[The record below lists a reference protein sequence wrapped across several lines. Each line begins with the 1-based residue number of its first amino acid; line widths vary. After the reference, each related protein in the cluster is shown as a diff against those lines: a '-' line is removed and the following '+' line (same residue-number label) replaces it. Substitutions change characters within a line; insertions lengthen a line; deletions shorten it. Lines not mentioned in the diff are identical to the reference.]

1 MRVNFRVT
9 AVPCAILLSV
19 LAACSGV
26 RFDAADPSMRL
37 RPISRKTAARAVE
50 DPALLEQPVVRM
62 GVLHAPPGVLQATEA
77 TKELSE
83 QAWRYGCDA
92 IGPVHREDTP
102 KGPMWSC
109 DCLRSAKFEWK
120 GPAPAG
126 GPVATPP
133 TVVAETVPAAAEAPA
148 TTTPATTKA
157 GKRKAEAA
165 ARKPDPAPEHK
176 SEPAVEAKAE
186 PAAEPRAEANAQPV
200 RPDPEE
206 KARRAA
212 ASAELARKQ
221 RLVDEAERAAD
232 RRDAEAQRMAKL
244 NDVARAREEARLA
257 AAEQTRQKREAERA
271 DKAQAAAEAAELQR
285 QRREAAAAKKA
296 LTAEQAT
303 AAKQQQRETAAA
315 EKARASEEAAEAL
328 RVKREAATAEK
339 ARQLAE
345 AAEKARLRREA
356 AEADKARELS
366 QAAEAE
372 RLNAEAAE
380 RERARKVA
388 EVAEA
393 ERKRVEAERV
403 SREESEAQRKAAAR
417 QAIEDGNSPALLDYL
432 ARWPEGD
439 DANRAFVALQ
449 RAAANESVNWLS
461 DATVAASTDMV
472 ERRLPAPPTLAADL
486 AEAKA
491 KRWRWFVPKGVN
503 AAFTLRNPTPHPV
516 LLEVELA
523 GMRIFRLVQGKQTLP
538 IKQTLPCVY
547 EANPAKSVQEDRL
560 EYRGA
565 CATSTAPRVVGMRLA
580 TAELAID
587 KRACDPDVPANVVAK
602 VWKIVTN
609 TRMVAVHLDWL
620 MDQLRRRAED
630 MSQVDGSLT
639 VLQKPVPG
647 QPTPVRVQFRNHA
660 NRGLTVLYGVG
671 TGRDERL
678 LLPKGGDQEVL
689 LKVLPDVTPDLRI
702 VGLLPELRTTDWL
715 LGGWTLGPAR
725 LGLLPDASGEL
736 VAFALV
742 ADANG
747 FHAAVY
753 APVRMTGGVAT
764 WVAAVPAEW
773 ADAVLGKTPACA
785 QGCTMQ
791 LTLRLSD
798 QERYEVGG
806 ARQLVVEASTGGKR
820 AQVRFTSQW

>member
-1 MRVNFRVT
+1 MRVNFGVT
-9 AVPCAILLSV
+9 ALPCAVLLSV

-37 RPISRKTAARAVE
+37 RPISRKTVARAVD
-50 DPALLEQPVVRM
+50 DPAQLEQPVVRM
-62 GVLHAPPGVLQATEA
+62 GVLHTSPGELQTSEA

-92 IGPVHREDTP
+92 VGPARREDTP
-102 KGPMWSC
+102 KGPVWSC
-109 DCLRSAKFEWK
+109 DCLRSAKFAWK

-126 GPVATPP
+126 SPVATPP
-133 TVVAETVPAAAEAPA
+133 PAVAETVPPATEAPA
-148 TTTPATTKA
+148 TPAPAPGKG

-165 ARKPDPAPEHK
+165 ARKAEPAPER
-176 SEPAVEAKAE
+176 KAE
-186 PAAEPRAEANAQPV
+186 PAAEPKAEPVAEPKAEASAPAP

-212 ASAELARKQ
+212 ASAELARRQ
-221 RLVDEAERAAD
+221 RMVDEAERAAE
-232 RRDAEAQRMAKL
+232 RSDAEAQRMAKL
-244 NDVARAREEARLA
+244 NDAARAREEARQA
-257 AAEQTRQKREAERA
+257 AAEQAKQKRDADRAE
-271 DKAQAAAEAAELQR
+271 KARTAAETAELQR
-285 QRREAAAAKKA
+285 QRREAAAAEKA
-296 LTAEQAT
+296 QTAEQA
-303 AAKQQQRETAAA
+303 AQAKQQQRD
-315 EKARASEEAAEAL
+315 
-328 RVKREAATAEK
+328 AATAEK
-339 ARQLAE
+339 ARLAEEAAEKDRLRREEAQAAKARKIAE
-345 AAEKARLRREA
+345 AAEV
-356 AEADKARELS
+356 
-366 QAAEAE
+366 E
-372 RLNAEAAE
+372 RLKVEAVAQE
-380 RERARKVA
+380 KARKVA
-388 EVAEA
+388 EAAEVERKRAEA
-393 ERKRVEAERV
+393 ERVARDEA
-403 SREESEAQRKAAAR
+403 EAQRKAAAR

-432 ARWPEGD
+432 ARWPDGD
-439 DANRAFVALQ
+439 DATRVFVALQ

-461 DATVAASTDMV
+461 DASVAASAEFV

-486 AEAKA
+486 TEAKA
-491 KRWRWFVPKGVN
+491 KRWRWLVPKEVN
-503 AAFTLRNPTPHPV
+503 AVFTLRNPTPHPV
-516 LLEVELA
+516 VLEVEL
-523 GMRIFRLVQGKQTLP
+523 GGTRVFRLVQGKQTLP
-538 IKQTLPCVY
+538 IKQTLPCVC

-560 EYRGA
+560 EYRGT
-565 CATSTAPRVVGMRLA
+565 CATSAAPRVVGMRPA
-580 TAELAID
+580 EAELAVD
-587 KRACDPDVPANVVAK
+587 KRACDPEVPANVVAK

-609 TRMVAVHLDWL
+609 TRMVAAHLDWL
-620 MDQLRRRAED
+620 MDQLRRRADD

-639 VLQKPVPG
+639 VLQKPVGG
-647 QPTPVRVQFRNHA
+647 QPTPVRVHFRNHA

-689 LKVLPDVTPDLRI
+689 LKVLPDVAPDLRI

-725 LGLLPDASGEL
+725 LALLPDASGEL

-742 ADANG
+742 ADAGG
-747 FHAAVY
+747 FRTAVY

-773 ADAVLGKTPACA
+773 ADAVLGKTPTCA

-798 QERYEVGG
+798 QERYDIGG